1 MSAGVRVGHGPGGQ
15 PELDGQN
22 PIPTLP
28 VGQTLTQKAAYE
40 GQLMHAQPKVHFQG
54 CTKKGGWKVVQ
65 QAPRLSQQTQSLTC
79 IWKEVPSGTRSS
91 LW

>member
-40 GQLMHAQPKVHFQG
+40 GQQMHAQPKVHFQG
-54 CTKKGGWKVVQ
+54 CTKGGWKVVQ